1 MAKEFVKESNPNF
14 QQRQVG
20 NLIIKYDPETR
31 RMFIGNIKD
40 REIRTFYRADYRTSD
55 PFEAAVEEAY
65 NLINR

>member
-1 MAKEFVKESNPNF
+1 MITNTDITIF
-14 QQRQVG
+14 QRQ
-20 NLIIKYDPETR
+20 YDPETR